1 VKVLIISGLN
11 GRDVKNKR
19 RDGFGGWDSLGER
32 ALRIEVVE
40 LENAETIR
48 ALRHLA
54 AWKKRKGI

>member
-1 VKVLIISGLN
+1 MKGFAMQ
-11 GRDVKNKR
+11 DVKNKR

-40 LENAETIR
+40 IQNAETIR